1 MKLWKP
7 LKLTLQTCLDLGK
20 TFPTLDPRTGEVIAH
35 VAEGDKED
43 INRAVSAARKAF
55 DEGPWPKMSPYV
67 LDFYFLFPF
76 CFLWQLM
83 WNLVDTDTH
92 ARTHPHTYQWPGRYF
107 HFKMCSKTFLTLLS
121 MFYFVQERSKI
132 IYRFADLLEKHKDE
146 LAALE
151 VWDAGKPYEQAASAE
166 IPTLVRL
173 FRYYAGGRH
182 WIWSTNYF
190 VRFLILSSCICWHR
204 LSRASFS
211 WLGSK
216 ESLCTWWCLL
226 VIIMSANV
234 DHICTVR
241 ITLLV

>member
-67 LDFYFLFPF
+67 LDFYFIFPF

-83 WNLVDTDTH
+83 WNLVDTHTH

-107 HFKMCSKTFLTLLS
+107 PFKMCSKNFLTLLS

-151 VWDAGKPYEQAASAE
+151 VWDTGKPYEQAASAE

-190 VRFLILSSCICWHR
+190 VRFLILSSCICWHW

-226 VIIMSANV
+226 VITMSANV